1 MKCLVGET
9 PMEPGQTVKIRFSDG
24 KILNAVYTDTFGYN
38 HSFTYDTDKTII
50 LSNHFMR
57 LKGISVTAVESAD

>member
-9 PMEPGQTVKIRFSDG
+9 PMEPGQRVQITFSDG
-24 KILNAVYTDTFGYN
+24 KKAVAVYKDTYGYN
-38 HSFTYDTDKTII
+38 HSFDIEGGSSVT

-57 LKGISVTAVESAD
+57 LKGISVKAI